1 MRVLLFAGMTLL
13 SVMVQAQPRYNLA
26 LVSDYIFRGL
36 TRTDHGP
43 ALQGGTDVRRGD
55 AYAGIWL
62 SNIDAPEESEG
73 IPVEMDA
80 YFGYNHRFGSFNLDT
95 SVVTYNYLVDSMAD
109 ETEFRLAS
117 NVSKEL
123 EISIARGI
131 KQKTWYPEIRYEK
144 YLQHRL
150 YLDLIAGV
158 WLADD
163 ADDKGVSL
171 RAELARDF
179 PEFYKIDLFVALDYI
194 SDETPFG
201 MDDDDDDSDV
211 QLVFGLRKNF

>member
-1 MRVLLFAGMTLL
+1 MKNILLGSLL
-13 SVMVQAQPRYNLA
+13 LAAATVEAQPRYNLA

-36 TRTDHGP
+36 TKTDHEP
-43 ALQGGTDVRRGD
+43 ALQGGTDVKRGD
-55 AYAGIWL
+55 AYAGIWF
-62 SNIDAPEESEG
+62 SNIDTPDESEG

-80 YFGYNHRFGSFNLDT
+80 YFGYNHRFGGFNLDT
-95 SVVTYNYLVDSMAD
+95 SVITYNYLVDSLQD
-109 ETEFRLAS
+109 ETEFRLAT
-117 NVSKEL
+117 NPSKGWEL
-123 EISIARGI
+123 SVARGI
-131 KQKTWYPEIRYEK
+131 KQKTWYPEIRYEQ

-163 ADDKGVSL
+163 ADDKGISL

-179 PEFYKIDLFVALDYI
+179 PEFYSIDLFVAADYI

-201 MDDDDDDSDV
+201 MDNDKDDSDFQV
-211 QLVFGLRKNF
+211 VFGIRKNF